1 MTYRTCT
8 HTHTHTREEDSIELK
23 DRMNL
28 DLRNFT
34 QKEERTFFGGK
45 KKSLLENKMEVLK
58 INLLLL

>member
-1 MTYRTCT
+1 MHT

-45 KKSLLENKMEVLK
+45 KKKSVRK
-58 INLLLL
+58 

>member
-1 MTYRTCT
+1 MHT

-34 QKEERTFFGGK
+34 QKEERTFFWGK